1 MKEFYSHG
9 KLLLS
14 GEYLVLDGA
23 LALAVPTR
31 PGQWLRVR
39 ASENPGL
46 SWKSLNPDGTPW
58 FETHFREGTFDG
70 AQVSGNFPSTT
81 RERLRYLLLKCRDMK
96 PDFSGALRNAEVE
109 TFLEFPREWG
119 LGTSSTLLAN
129 LATWAGIDPY
139 ALLRNTMGGSG
150 YDIAAAGSEAPI
162 YYRLEE
168 GQPKVVKA
176 PFNPL
181 FSRELFFVYL
191 NEKQDSREG
200 ISRYRTRHFDKA
212 KALRQASQ
220 LTRQMAGAREIQ
232 EFREA
237 MDNHEDLISRILGMD
252 PVKKRRFPDYPGS
265 IKSLGAWGGDFIL
278 ATGNPSH
285 QDYFRKKGYPVV
297 KPFSELL
304 LA

>member
-9 KLLLS
+9 KLLIS

-39 ASENPGL
+39 ASESPGL
-46 SWKSLNPDGTPW
+46 TWKSLNPDGTPW
-58 FETHFREGTFDG
+58 FEAHFPEGTFDG
-70 AQVSGNFPSTT
+70 LQATDNFPSST
-81 RERLRYLLLKCRDMK
+81 RERLQYLLLKCRDMN
-96 PDFSGALRNAEVE
+96 PDFSGALRNTEVE

-129 LATWAGIDPY
+129 LAAWAGIDPY

-150 YDIAAAGSEAPI
+150 YDIAAAGSASPI
-162 YYRLEE
+162 YYRLEQGLPRVE
-168 GQPKVVKA
+168 KA
-176 PFNPL
+176 PFNPP
-181 FSRELFFVYL
+181 FSQDLFFVYL

-200 ISRYRTRHFDKA
+200 ISRYRTRHFNKA
-212 KALRQASQ
+212 SALRKASQ
-220 LTRQMAGAREIQ
+220 LTLQMAEAREIGD
-232 EFREA
+232 FREA
-237 MDNHEDLISRILGMD
+237 MDNHEDLIGGILGLD

-278 ATGNPSH
+278 ATGAPPH
-285 QDYFRKKGYPVV
+285 QDYFRKKGYSVV
-297 KPFSELL
+297 KPYTELL